1 MMVLLLLALEGVRKV
16 ERRQT
21 SVWASKAAAAS
32 VKVSRWSGGPRAS
45 ECGDHIR
52 G

>member
-1 MMVLLLLALEGVRKV
+1 MMVLLLLALEGVRKI

-21 SVWASKAAAAS
+21 SVWASKAAAS